1 VLVPYCNKSDYKVCR
16 EGRCSLQWRW
26 RRNVGHTNMWS
37 KKDVVYPHTLSEDE
51 YRREKKRTRSVV
63 KKINVLN
70 VELGSSWDG
79 VLEYLA

>member
-1 VLVPYCNKSDYKVCR
+1 
-16 EGRCSLQWRW
+16 
-26 RRNVGHTNMWS
+26 MWS